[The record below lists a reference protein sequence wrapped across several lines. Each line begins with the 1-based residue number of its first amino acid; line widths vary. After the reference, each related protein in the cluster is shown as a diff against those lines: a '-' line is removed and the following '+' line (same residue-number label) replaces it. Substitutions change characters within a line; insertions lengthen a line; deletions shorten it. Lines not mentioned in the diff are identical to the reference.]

1 MEKNTVAEF
10 IGLEKLV
17 YLQQTKIFKQYENG
31 SVLQDGVTKKKST
44 VSKQKL

>member
-1 MEKNTVAEF
+1 MKKNTVAEC

-17 YLQQTKIFKQYENG
+17 YLQQTEIFKQHENG
-31 SVLQDGVTKKKST
+31 SELHNGVTQKSI